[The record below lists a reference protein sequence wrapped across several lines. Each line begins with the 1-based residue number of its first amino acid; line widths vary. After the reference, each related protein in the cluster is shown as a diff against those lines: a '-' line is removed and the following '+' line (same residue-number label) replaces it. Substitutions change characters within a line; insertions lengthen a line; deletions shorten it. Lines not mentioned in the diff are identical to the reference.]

1 MQDKRKLG
9 AWMKRSLFNTRA
21 GERCRKLQIRHITSA
36 GKVGTEVATIEIEAG
51 SLSQDSYIDTLT
63 SEIEM
68 ACYDD
73 AEGIG
78 GVQKYVII
86 PHYGEKLEAAGRFI
100 LRVAAGDDTEDGG
113 EIDSEPATKNGLVSQ
128 LMRHNEALMRTAVA
142 STGQIIQLQNRV
154 IARQQEH
161 IETMMGKHF
170 DTTVELEGLVSQR
183 HERDLATKR
192 AAFKIEQTKE
202 IVGKVTQLL
211 PVVVNK
217 IAGKKVMPEKV
228 TPKDVMIREL
238 MGSLTT
244 EQMNTVASAL
254 KPEQMI
260 LLSEIYQGEA
270 SEHGKEQEE
279 KAKKEAEE
287 KANESTGSG

>member
-9 AWMKRSLFNTRA
+9 SWMKRALFNTRA
-21 GERCRKLQIRHITSA
+21 GERCRKLQIRHITSS
-36 GKVGTEVATIEIEAG
+36 GKVGTEVATIEVEGG

-63 SEIEM
+63 AEIEM

-86 PHYGEKLEAAGRFI
+86 PHYGDKLEPAGRFI
-100 LRVAAGDDTEDGG
+100 LRVAAGDDSEDGG
-113 EIDSEPATKNGLVSQ
+113 EIDSEPATQKGIVSQ

-170 DTTVELEGLVSQR
+170 DTTVELEGLISQR
-183 HERDLATKR
+183 HERDLQTR
-192 AAFKIEQTKE
+192 QAAFKMEQTKE
-202 IVGKVTQLL
+202 IVGKVSQLV

-217 IAGKKVMPEKV
+217 LAGKKVMPEKV

-238 MGSLTT
+238 MGSLTP
-244 EQMNTVASAL
+244 EQMNVIAQTL

-260 LLSEIYQGEA
+260 TLSEIYQGEA
-270 SEHGKEQEE
+270 SDHEREMEA
-279 KAKKEAEE
+279 KAAKEAKE
-287 KANESTGSG
+287 KANESSGS